1 MRAFLCHESARDA
14 LRRLSGDRRV
24 PTSTWPADSQR
35 LPATQ
40 CVSTQRGFARLCE
53 SSDMRAWGICDEPV
67 HLLVPSQ
74 QMRSAGRRARFH
86 VWSPDVPVGA
96 FWVLQDTV
104 LLSGPEFTIIQLC
117 GATARLEGL
126 LDAHVSAVQAQT
138 RTLSELG
145 VNERPTVDHPLVR
158 EHERRIV
165 AAAVLACEFA
175 GTYRLGAPGEKT
187 LYHVPAIMTMEGLAA
202 MAESAGHNT
211 AASRARIVADVA
223 FDGSASPM
231 ETALALLLTL
241 PVDYGGFGLVR
252 PRLNAS
258 IDVSAHRGILADVD
272 QVSPDYL
279 WLDHGV
285 ALEYD
290 SAEFHAA
297 VGRDARSD
305 AVRANILTSLGYRV
319 FRATPRVVR
328 SLADVELLARQLACA
343 LGTPLEE
350 PSDVQALRRRRLY
363 AQLMPSRDA

>member
-14 LRRLSGDRRV
+14 LRHLSGGRKL
-24 PTSTWPADSQR
+24 PAATWPLDSQR
-35 LPATQ
+35 LPSSQ

-53 SSDMRAWGICDEPV
+53 GVDMRTWGICDEPV
-67 HLLVPSQ
+67 HLLVPAQ
-74 QMRSAGRRARFH
+74 QMRSAGRRASFH

-96 FWVLQDTV
+96 FWVLRDIV

-126 LDAHVSAVQAQT
+126 LDAHVSAVQAEA
-138 RTLSELG
+138 RTLRELG
-145 VNERPTVDHPLVR
+145 VDERPTVDHPLVR

-187 LYHVPAIMTMEGLAA
+187 LYRAPAIMTMESLAA
-202 MAESAGHNT
+202 MADSAGHNT
-211 AASRARIVADVA
+211 AASRARVVADVA

-241 PVDYGGFGLVR
+241 PVEYGGFGLPR

-258 IDVSAHRGILADVD
+258 IDVSAHRGTLADVD
-272 QVSPDYL
+272 QLSPDFL

-290 SAEFHAA
+290 SSEFHAG
-297 VGRDARSD
+297 VGRDARRD

-319 FRATPRVVR
+319 FRATPWVVR
-328 SLADVELLARQLACA
+328 SLADVEILARQLACV
-343 LGTPLEE
+343 LDTPLEE
-350 PSDVQALRRRRLY
+350 PGDVQALRRRRLY
-363 AQLMPSRDA
+363 AQLMPHRNA